1 MNTAI
6 NPELATLRDKVEAQ
20 DKELMAHAKEISE
33 LRGNIRQMDK
43 MVNAVHHQFVW
54 QLIVLVV
61 TICGSIIG
69 ALTYQTHMIDKRFEH
84 LEKRIELSEK
94 NLNIRIDA
102 VDKRIE
108 ITEKNLNARFED
120 LKQEVRAQRK

>member
-1 MNTAI
+1 
-6 NPELATLRDKVEAQ
+6 LRDKVEAQ

-43 MVNAVHHQFVW
+43 VVNAVHHQSVW
-54 QLIVLVV
+54 QLIVLII
-61 TICGSIIG
+61 TICGSVIG
-69 ALTYQTHMIDKRFEH
+69 ALTYQTHMIDKRLEH
-84 LEKRIELSEK
+84 LERRIELSEK

-102 VDKRIE
+102 VEKRIE
-108 ITEKNLNARFED
+108 ITEKNLNARFEN